1 MWCPKCKTEYRDGI
15 TECADCGAK
24 LVERDE
30 LSDNVNVCEIN
41 DEASADEIL
50 EYLQYS
56 GVKTAAKEESDD
68 KIGFKIT
75 VSKEEEKQAEKLF
88 QGYLTAKEEDSEN
101 RSEREAKTGDTED
114 EELVEKD
121 DAMEE
126 DSEVD
131 DAKEDIEN
139 MDDDDDNLLVSDKI
153 MEDTSELLLTSD
165 KKEYVKK
172 ADEYRDMKYSG
183 ITFIVFGIIGLIY
196 LALCKLEVLPITYNN
211 VIFVIIVI
219 LFVIFVISGIV
230 SIHKAGKIKL
240 LISEEEA
247 KTKEIKEWLDQ
258 NLTQDMIDGW
268 LDSQVTDMENDL
280 ILTARIKKMLEKEF
294 DDQSEEYMEM
304 IADEYFEEHFMEED
318 E

>member
-56 GVKTAAKEESDD
+56 GVKTAAKEE
-68 KIGFKIT
+68 
-75 VSKEEEKQAEKLF
+75 
-88 QGYLTAKEEDSEN
+88 DSEN
-101 RSEREAKTGDTED
+101 QSEQEAEAGDTED

-294 DDQSEEYMEM
+294 DDQSEEYIEM

>member
-1 MWCPKCKTEYRDGI
+1 M
-15 TECADCGAK
+15 
-24 LVERDE
+24 
-30 LSDNVNVCEIN
+30 
-41 DEASADEIL
+41 
-50 EYLQYS
+50 
-56 GVKTAAKEESDD
+56 
-68 KIGFKIT
+68 
-75 VSKEEEKQAEKLF
+75 
-88 QGYLTAKEEDSEN
+88 
-101 RSEREAKTGDTED
+101 
-114 EELVEKD
+114 
-121 DAMEE
+121 
-126 DSEVD
+126 
-131 DAKEDIEN
+131 
-139 MDDDDDNLLVSDKI
+139 
-153 MEDTSELLLTSD
+153 TSD

-230 SIHKAGKIKL
+230 SIHKAEKIKL

-294 DDQSEEYMEM
+294 DDQSEEYIEM

>member
-1 MWCPKCKTEYRDGI
+1 MTTR
-15 TECADCGAK
+15 
-24 LVERDE
+24 
-30 LSDNVNVCEIN
+30 
-41 DEASADEIL
+41 SAL
-50 EYLQYS
+50 RLQYPKRKKS
-56 GVKTAAKEESDD
+56 R
-68 KIGFKIT
+68 
-75 VSKEEEKQAEKLF
+75 AEKLF

-101 RSEREAKTGDTED
+101 RSEQEAKTGDTED

-139 MDDDDDNLLVSDKI
+139 MDDDDDNDDNLLVSDKI

-294 DDQSEEYMEM
+294 DDQSEEYIEM